1 MRILKIFHKI
11 CQNYEHQCKK
21 NLKLQSFFDHTSQKF
36 VILSISFP
44 SFKDIQTSIE
54 ITFCQVGFDI
64 AAGTFNE
71 IKNTSILTVLIEYI
85 ISAKRFET

>member
-1 MRILKIFHKI
+1 M
-11 CQNYEHQCKK
+11 
-21 NLKLQSFFDHTSQKF
+21 
-36 VILSISFP
+36 P

-64 AAGTFNE
+64 AAETFNE
-71 IKNTSILTVLIEYI
+71 IKNTFILTVSIEYI